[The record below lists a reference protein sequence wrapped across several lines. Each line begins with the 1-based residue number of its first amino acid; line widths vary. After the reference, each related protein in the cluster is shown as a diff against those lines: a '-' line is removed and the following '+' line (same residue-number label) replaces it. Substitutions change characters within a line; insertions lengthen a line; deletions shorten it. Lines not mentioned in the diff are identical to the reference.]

1 MGLKA
6 IGEYVEKNK
15 VTQFLRRALS
25 SYFFPLVTACI
36 SIACYYLGWDIVTI
50 WYMCICGTA
59 IMVCCKDVTP
69 VICILL
75 FLNILVSLKHSPAYM
90 GAASD
95 YFIRPAILGQ
105 EIVAVAFLVGSVIFR
120 LVTGIINRRFKL
132 TPMFF
137 GMVALCVAFAF
148 SGLFSTRYTPLNL
161 LYGLA
166 LSATILGIFTF
177 VCGNIQIDEKTF
189 IRIAYYLVALFG
201 AVALE
206 LLIAFFTY
214 DGLITNGQV
223 DRTQLFFGWGT
234 YNQMGMLL
242 TLTIPAWF
250 YLASKHKYGT
260 AFLVGAL
267 FNLAMCFLCF
277 SRQAM
282 IMGSVIFAACCVWL
296 LICDKGRKRI
306 INASIMAGILV
317 IGVIILGI
325 KHKAVASFFASLLG
339 SLKTGSGRS
348 TMWKDGL
355 RNFLSKPVFGVGFYN
370 PAAAPGEVGYFGD
383 NLSYSI
389 PRMCHNTIFQIV
401 SACGLCGLITYV
413 IHRTQTVISYIN
425 NVTHERTFI
434 ALTMA
439 ALLLVCLLDNH
450 IFYFLPTIVYAVL
463 LALLSVTEKKSGGA
477 QNTETI

>member
-6 IGEYVEKNK
+6 IGEVVEKNK

-105 EIVAVAFLVGSVIFR
+105 EIVAVAFFVGSVIFR

-166 LSATILGIFTF
+166 LSTSILGIFTF

-214 DGLITNGQV
+214 DALITNGQV

-242 TLTIPAWF
+242 TLTLPSWF

-267 FNLAMCFLCF
+267 FNLATCFLCF
-277 SRQAM
+277 SRQSM
-282 IMGSVIFAACCVWL
+282 IMGLVIFAACCVWL

-317 IGVIILGI
+317 ICIIVLGV
-325 KHKAVASFFASLLG
+325 KHRAVASFFASLLG
-339 SLKTGSGRS
+339 SLETGSGRF
-348 TMWKDGL
+348 TMWNEGL
-355 RNFLSKPVFGVGFYN
+355 RNFLNKPVFGVGFYN
-370 PAAAPGEVGYFGD
+370 PSAAPGEVGYFGN

-389 PRMCHNTIFQIV
+389 PRMCHNTVFQIV

-425 NVTHERTFI
+425 NVTHERTFVVM
-434 ALTMA
+434 TMA

-463 LALLSVTEKKSGGA
+463 LALLSVTEKKSGA
-477 QNTETI
+477 KNNETT